1 MSEIAKLY
9 LFVHPMPLKADTR
22 DRYMPLWEDL
32 IKREGPKTENAICI
46 LSNADSEPMKTLHA
60 WGQNAFGD
68 RCVLD
73 PHDDG
78 PETLILI
85 ADDLR
90 RTLGGRGSFTEWI
103 PYEIWTSNMARM
115 WTEGLKRELHE
126 RGHSYDPQALTVEAC
141 GQQWGGCL
149 AKYSIFM
156 PKYLGLTRPTD
167 TNASLSPD
175 AGWPLKAEFVER
187 IAMDRHVWLF
197 LFETADGLPMAQFM
211 DGLRAVWEPPHV
223 VTVKIDPTLVETM
236 TSSPNR
242 YLKPEGHAQVLTDAV
257 VMDVG
262 DGCHPAFT
270 TLISTGLP
278 FDEFRTVL
286 ASGEVMPRTER
297 RRIQYGVPAADP
309 ITSTRE

>member
-1 MSEIAKLY
+1 MSEITKLY
-9 LFVHPMPLKADTR
+9 LLVHPMPRKTETR
-22 DRYMPLWEDL
+22 DRYMTLWREL
-32 IKREGPKTENAICI
+32 IAKEAQNAENAICI
-46 LSNADSEPMKTLHA
+46 LSNADSEPMQTLHA
-60 WGQNAFGD
+60 WAQDAFGD

-78 PETLILI
+78 PETQVLI

-90 RTLGGRGSFTEWI
+90 RTLGGRGSYTEWI

-115 WTEGLKRELHE
+115 WTEGLKRELQE
-126 RGHSYDPQALTVEAC
+126 RGHHYDPEALTVEAC

-167 TNASLSPD
+167 TNAALSPD
-175 AGWPLKAEFVER
+175 AGWPVKAVFLER
-187 IAMDRHVWLF
+187 VAMDRHVWLF
-197 LFETADGLPMAQFM
+197 LFKTADGLTMAQFM

-223 VTVKIDPTLVETM
+223 VTVKIDPAHVETM
-236 TSSPNR
+236 TTSPNR
-242 YLKPEGHAQVLTDAV
+242 FIRADEHAEVLADAI

-270 TLISTGLP
+270 TLIATDMA
-278 FDEFRTVL
+278 FDEFRGAL
-286 ASGEVMPRTER
+286 ASGQVSPVTER

-309 ITSTRE
+309 ATSSR